1 MCELMWRTVPDISV
15 VQKYNFCYWFQSG
28 KKSEVAGWAVT
39 SHVLNQGQRC
49 GALGFPN
56 ILPQPLSVYKTSL
69 RFQGSRDLLFGV
81 KKPGAISGD
90 VLSPGCSGSMVGWVM
105 TRQSVRVTA
114 LGLLQTSLPAP
125 VSPNTLC
132 LPHTEECLSKPVPW
146 KTELEGFSGPL
157 PLIAQLCFSFCWFL
171 SLFVSGWVLHIRA
184 TVRGAV
190 SSQWANFP
198 NSCRLWARVIMAA
211 KANCVWVRLKPY

>member
-1 MCELMWRTVPDISV
+1 MWRTVPDISV

-69 RFQGSRDLLFGV
+69 RSQGSRDLLFGV

-90 VLSPGCSGSMVGWVM
+90 VLSPGCCGSMVGWVM
-105 TRQSVRVTA
+105 TRQSVCVTA

-171 SLFVSGWVLHIRA
+171 SLCFRL
-184 TVRGAV
+184 
-190 SSQWANFP
+190 SSSHQGHCQR
-198 NSCRLWARVIMAA
+198 SCVIPVGKLPKFLQALGSCYYGS
-211 KANCVWVRLKPY
+211 KSKLCLG